1 MRIQSNPDGV
11 KNSEEKQEGIV
22 SEMVCSAEFA
32 QGCVEPLEDSLTD
45 EIDEQEAEDICFS
58 ETVCSAEFKG
68 GCIDP
73 ADEKDT

>member
-11 KNSEEKQEGIV
+11 KNPQEKREGIV

-45 EIDEQEAEDICFS
+45 EINEPEAEDVYFS

-68 GCIDP
+68 GCINP
-73 ADEKDT
+73 ADEKDA

>member
-11 KNSEEKQEGIV
+11 KNPQETQKAV
-22 SEMVCSAEFA
+22 VPKMVCSAEFA
-32 QGCVEPLEDSLTD
+32 QGCVEPLEDSLTI
-45 EIDEQEAEDICFS
+45 EVEEQRPEDIQFS

-73 ADEKDT
+73 ADEEA